1 MSSYPPAGRQ
11 RLPAGRV
18 LDLNTLARVEAAEDL
33 PFAGEVRRQRQ
44 RWSEAQK
51 RQIVAETI
59 GTKVVPADLRKRR
72 RRRTDGTHGRRRP
85 LPPLVGVG

>member
-1 MSSYPPAGRQ
+1 MSI
-11 RLPAGRV
+11 
-18 LDLNTLARVEAAEDL
+18 AEDKTGAEG
-33 PFAGEVRRQRQ
+33 AGEVRRQRQ

-59 GTKVVPADLRKRR
+59 GIKAVPADLRMLR
-72 RRRTDGTHGRRRP
+72 RRRTDGAHGRLRP